1 MAYTLDMV
9 YTVDMVYTI
18 AMVFSGDKVYIVDM
32 VYTVDT
38 VYTVIYTAETV
49 ACMPMYILLEKVRT
63 LLEAVDEQ

>member
-1 MAYTLDMV
+1 MIYTADMV
-9 YTVDMVYTI
+9 YSVDT
-18 AMVFSGDKVYIVDM
+18 VDM

-49 ACMPMYILLEKVRT
+49 ACMPMYILLQKVRT